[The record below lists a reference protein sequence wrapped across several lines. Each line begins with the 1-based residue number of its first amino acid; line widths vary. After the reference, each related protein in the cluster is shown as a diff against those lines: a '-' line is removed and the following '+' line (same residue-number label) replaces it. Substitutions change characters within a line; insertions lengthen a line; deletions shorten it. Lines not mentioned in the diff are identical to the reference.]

1 MGKFFVGSAMGLM
14 MGAGIMMMPGARKC
28 QRTMTKEVGK
38 MKRQLRKM

>member
-14 MGAGIMMMPGARKC
+14 MGGARKF